1 MVKKVCLMTGATS
14 GLGKCI
20 SLKLFSKGYKL
31 ILVSKSKSKLDEL
44 RNIIGANNIKYFCV
58 DLSNLQE
65 TKRFLNKISSID
77 ILINNA
83 GGFYF
88 KKEKNI
94 RKFNRTLVLNY
105 YTPYLLIHKMLN
117 KKKNKKL
124 VINISSKALIR
135 SNINISE
142 IKNLDKYNGWEIYKF
157 SKLLLILITNYLSQI
172 HREIKFVSV
181 DPGRMV
187 TNFGSNNF
195 FLIRVLIK
203 LYLKILGKSPNLV
216 ANEIITLIKKD
227 RLNSKF
233 KIKKKILLIFL
244 LKILKKDLFIHINKL
259 LKNDEK
265 KTRV

>member
-1 MVKKVCLMTGATS
+1 MVKKVCLVTGATS

-20 SLKLFSKGYKL
+20 SLKLFREGFKL

-44 RNIIGANNIKYFCV
+44 RNIIGVNNIKYFCV

-65 TKRFLNKISSID
+65 TKRFLKKVSSID

-94 RKFNRTLVLNY
+94 KKINRTMVLNY
-105 YTPYLLIHKMLN
+105 YTPYLLIHKLIN
-117 KKKNKKL
+117 KKKTKKL

-195 FLIRVLIK
+195 FLIRILIK

-216 ANEIITLIKKD
+216 ANEIIILIKKD
-227 RLNSKF
+227 RLNSKL
-233 KIKKKILLIFL
+233 KIKKKTFINFFAKKYQKDLLIDTN
-244 LKILKKDLFIHINKL
+244 IL
-259 LKNDEK
+259 LKN
-265 KTRV
+265 